1 MDGRP
6 YGGFYTQE
14 EAREVVRYA
23 AERHITVIPEID
35 MPGHMLGLLTA
46 YPEIGCTGGPYEVE
60 GHWGVFD
67 DILCAGNEKTF
78 EMVNNILDEI
88 IDIFPSQ
95 YIHIGGDEAPKGR
108 WKDCPKCQ
116 ARIREQGIKADGK
129 LSAEMKLQGYFTNR
143 VEQHVLSRGRRIIG
157 WDEILEGDINQS
169 AVVMSWQ
176 GMEGGLKA
184 SAKGHDVIM
193 APQDYCYFN
202 FSQFDASVWNKPFT
216 FNAIVTL
223 PKAYSFE
230 PAPAIMGEE
239 AQKHVLGAQ
248 ANLWSEYIEYENLAE
263 YQLLPRLAA
272 LSECQWMQPE
282 CKDYQDFLRRAK
294 CMSAI
299 YDRCGWAHAKLPV
312 E

>member
-1 MDGRP
+1 
-6 YGGFYTQE
+6 
-14 EAREVVRYA
+14 
-23 AERHITVIPEID
+23 
-35 MPGHMLGLLTA
+35 
-46 YPEIGCTGGPYEVE
+46 
-60 GHWGVFD
+60 
-67 DILCAGNEKTF
+67 
-78 EMVNNILDEI
+78 
-88 IDIFPSQ
+88 
-95 YIHIGGDEAPKGR
+95 
-108 WKDCPKCQ
+108 
-116 ARIREQGIKADGK
+116 
-129 LSAEMKLQGYFTNR
+129 
-143 VEQHVLSRGRRIIG
+143 
-157 WDEILEGDINQS
+157 
-169 AVVMSWQ
+169 
-176 GMEGGLKA
+176 
-184 SAKGHDVIM
+184 M